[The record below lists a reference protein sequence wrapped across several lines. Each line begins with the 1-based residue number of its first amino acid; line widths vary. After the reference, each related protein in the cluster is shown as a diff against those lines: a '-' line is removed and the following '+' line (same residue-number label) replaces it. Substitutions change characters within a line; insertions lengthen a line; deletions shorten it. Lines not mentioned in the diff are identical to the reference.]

1 MDAYDYL
8 KEIGKVR
15 DQVKTESDSPIHKIM
30 QDWSQTAIDKMK
42 ADTPKGSGSLAAS
55 IAFKF
60 GADGGVLTVEFTAE
74 DYWDYVNSGVDGF
87 SRSSGAIENKFGETY
102 SFKNAWPSQSMVD
115 SLLGKD
121 KRSWFASKGINS
133 YTWTDK
139 KGKKHTQIMKD
150 DDDYQALAYMFGIAI
165 KQKGIKPSNFVASG
179 INENSIKQLEE
190 LLIDALLNLL

>member
-1 MDAYDYL
+1 
-8 KEIGKVR
+8 
-15 DQVKTESDSPIHKIM
+15 M
-30 QDWSQTAIDKMK
+30 QAWSQTAIEKMK
-42 ADTPKGSGSLAAS
+42 ADTPKGSGALAAS
-55 IAFKF
+55 IDFDF
-60 GADGGVLTVEFTAE
+60 GADGGVLTVDFLAD

-87 SRSSGAIENKFGETY
+87 SNSAGAIKNKFGETY
-102 SFKNAWPSQSMVD
+102 SFNSAYPSQKMVD

-139 KGKKHTQIMKD
+139 EGNKHTQIMKD

-190 LLIDALLNLL
+190 LLIEAIANLF